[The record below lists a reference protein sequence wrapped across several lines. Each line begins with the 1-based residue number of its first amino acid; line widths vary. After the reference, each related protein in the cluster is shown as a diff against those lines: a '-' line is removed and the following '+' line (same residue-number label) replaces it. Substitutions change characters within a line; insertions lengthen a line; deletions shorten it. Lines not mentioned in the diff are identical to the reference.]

1 MSKINEVQSNL
12 LDRFFYDNR
21 KKKPAV
27 LQPTIALCPEVGDNG
42 VMRVVPKVLELV
54 DNPLRGLSFDDFSL
68 SKCLAA
74 GIQQK
79 DIAISP
85 DFRLGFD
92 QEIDAFTD
100 RLASISDKLFT
111 PISEDK

>member
-1 MSKINEVQSNL
+1 MSKTNEVQIEP

-21 KKKPAV
+21 KKKPQSP
-27 LQPTIALCPEVGDNG
+27 QPTIALCPEVGENG
-42 VMRVVPKVLELV
+42 ITRIVPKVLELV
-54 DNPLRGLSFDDFSL
+54 ENPFAGLSFDDFSL

-85 DFRLGFD
+85 DLRLGFD

-100 RLASISDKLFT
+100 RLAAISDKLFS
-111 PISEDK
+111 PKSE